1 MAAVAR
7 AVGYRQAAQ
16 FSKAFRRHHGH
27 PPSAARPAPARR
39 RAPRSPPDAPARPL
53 ASIHSR
59 ADEREGPSGRGSGR
73 PAGGG
78 PAHPRR
84 EAPGREDDRARDRRS
99 RWSASRSP
107 SLIPWF
113 PASAAGSA
121 DKIDTVYD
129 VLLICSVPIFVL
141 VMTVA
146 IYSVVRFRA
155 KPGDMRDGAPIHG
168 NTRLEVVWVTIP
180 FLMVTALA
188 IYGWIVLDDL
198 EAKQP
203 NTLIVN
209 VTGQQFTWSFDYP
222 SEKVKSNELVL
233 PKDRPVEFRIHTKD
247 VLHSFWVPEFR
258 LKSDAVPGP
267 DHEDPPHARPDR
279 PLPGGLRR
287 AVRDRPLDDAPE
299 RARGRRRPTF
309 DSWLDDQK
317 QAAGGGA
324 ARGGGAAAGGGGA
337 KPDGAAV
344 FAANG
349 CGSCHTLKPANATG
363 TVGPDL
369 DKIDNPTVR
378 LHPAVDRRS
387 QQGRDEGLQAGH
399 HAPGLRRQALA

>member
-1 MAAVAR
+1 MIGLGIVLSLIGIAI
-7 AVGYRQAAQ
+7 
-16 FSKAFRRHHGH
+16 S
-27 PPSAARPAPARR
+27 
-39 RAPRSPPDAPARPL
+39 L
-53 ASIHSR
+53 
-59 ADEREGPSGRGSGR
+59 
-73 PAGGG
+73 
-78 PAHPRR
+78 
-84 EAPGREDDRARDRRS
+84 
-99 RWSASRSP
+99 
-107 SLIPWF
+107 LIPWF
-113 PASAAGSA
+113 PQSGAESA

-188 IYGWIVLDDL
+188 IYGWVVLDDL

-203 NTLIVN
+203 NTLVVN

-222 SEKVKSNELVL
+222 SQKVKSSELVL

-258 LKSDAVPGP
+258 LKSDAVPGLTTKIRLTP
-267 DHEDPPHARPDR
+267 NRIGHYQVVCAELCGIGHSTMRQN
-279 PLPGGLRR
+279 
-287 AVRDRPLDDAPE
+287 VRVVATSE
-299 RARGRRRPTF
+299 F
-309 DSWLDDQK
+309 NSWLDDQK

-324 ARGGGAAAGGGGA
+324 APTGGGGGGGA
-337 KPDGAAV
+337 KPDGATV
-344 FAANG
+344 FADNG
-349 CGSCHTLKPANATG
+349 CASCHTLKPANATG

-369 DKIDNPTVR
+369 DKIDNPTS
-378 LHPAVDRRS
+378 AFIKQSIVDPNKVVTKGFQPNIMPQDFGDKLS
-387 QQGRDEGLQAGH
+387 PDELN
-399 HAPGLRRQALA
+399 ALVEYLLKAQK